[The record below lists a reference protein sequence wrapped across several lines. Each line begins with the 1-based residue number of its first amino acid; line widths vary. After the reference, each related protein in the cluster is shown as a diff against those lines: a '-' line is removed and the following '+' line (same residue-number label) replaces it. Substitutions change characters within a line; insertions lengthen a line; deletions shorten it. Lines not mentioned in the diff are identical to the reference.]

1 MFDHH
6 AAVQVILKKLN
17 CRFLLDHRAAVWV
30 LKPVVLEV
38 NLSCVESSDGRR
50 YVIVKCCYRT
60 KHFLQMH
67 MESVKILS
75 GLAMEVHLPLAI
87 S

>member
-1 MFDHH
+1 MRM
-6 AAVQVILKKLN
+6 IN
-17 CRFLLDHRAAVWV
+17 CHFLLDHWAAVWV

-50 YVIVKCCYRT
+50 YVIVGSFYRT

-75 GLAMEVHLPLAI
+75 GLAMEVHRPLAI